1 MDNPEKLA
9 TQGTQDEE
17 KHNTTDN
24 TGYTRRRK
32 TQSLLIFSGNKAF
45 RTKYSDV
52 GAWFIHVLLQ
62 IIEDSYEVDHFED
75 MLISVRHKIALD
87 PKWRRSEYCQMPCSW
102 TTLTKRF
109 YLR

>member
-1 MDNPEKLA
+1 MSSGWVVNMILL
-9 TQGTQDEE
+9 
-17 KHNTTDN
+17 N
-24 TGYTRRRK
+24 
-32 TQSLLIFSGNKAF
+32 LLIFLGNKAF

-62 IIEDSYEVDHFED
+62 ITEERYEVDHFED
-75 MLISVRHKIALD
+75 MLISVRHRIALD
-87 PKWRRSEYCQMPCSW
+87 PEWRRSGYCQMPCSW